1 MGVACGGHA
10 PAIADLEGDGEV
22 EVVVGPLIFRGA
34 NGALRFQGSGD
45 SGRYMAYAEMGFNS
59 IIVDLEGDGNQE
71 IIAGRSVYNFYGQEV
86 CKGDGTQDGF
96 TAAADLDL
104 DGQGEFIVVGN
115 QTATIYDTDCSILKA
130 WALQGG
136 GTGGPPTIAD
146 YDGDRAPEIG
156 LVDAATYTVYE
167 PDGSVLWS
175 APVTDMS
182 SHATGSLV
190 FDFEGD
196 GLPEV
201 VYADE
206 LSLWVFDGQSGTVRL
221 QDAAHNSRTLHEY
234 PTVADIDGDGS
245 AEIIVINGGSHYN
258 EPTTGIFVI
267 GSESNGWQ
275 RGRQVWN
282 QHAYNIVNI
291 NEDLSIPVNPMKN
304 WPTYNNFRS
313 GDLNPLSGAASAD
326 AIPIADPCFMECY
339 LDKIYLHLRI
349 GNTGAAALRY
359 GIPISVYAQDGT
371 ERTLLGTYL
380 SEEILE
386 PGYSTSNLLLALDP
400 NDIPNGELVV
410 IVDEPDYVTECT
422 EDNNTIVL
430 TDIACPE

>member
-1 MGVACGGHA
+1 M
-10 PAIADLEGDGEV
+10 
-22 EVVVGPLIFRGA
+22 
-34 NGALRFQGSGD
+34 
-45 SGRYMAYAEMGFNS
+45 
-59 IIVDLEGDGNQE
+59 
-71 IIAGRSVYNFYGQEV
+71 
-86 CKGDGTQDGF
+86 
-96 TAAADLDL
+96 
-104 DGQGEFIVVGN
+104 VGN
-115 QTATIYDTDCSILKA
+115 QTATIYDTDCTVLNA

-146 YDGDRAPEIG
+146 YDGDQAPEIG

-206 LSLWVFDGQSGTVRL
+206 LSLWVFDGRSGTVRL

-267 GSESNGWQ
+267 GSETNGWQ

-291 NEDLSIPVNPMKN
+291 NEDLSIPIQPLTN
-304 WPTYNNFRS
+304 WPTYK
-313 GDLNPLSGAASAD
+313 
-326 AIPIADPCFMECY
+326 Y
-339 LDKIYLHLRI
+339 
-349 GNTGAAALRY
+349 
-359 GIPISVYAQDGT
+359 
-371 ERTLLGTYL
+371 
-380 SEEILE
+380 
-386 PGYSTSNLLLALDP
+386 
-400 NDIPNGELVV
+400 
-410 IVDEPDYVTECT
+410 
-422 EDNNTIVL
+422 
-430 TDIACPE
+430 